1 MLRFIF
7 VFLFS
12 FSSVFAKGLPPIY
25 ISPDPTIEDIY
36 FHSGN
41 AEIIKLK
48 EKSINLSI
56 GEVLKSKSSLS
67 LSQSG
72 GIAAQNQLRIRGSEA
87 NHVLVLIDGIEA
99 NDAASGSEFDF
110 SHLFSHNF
118 ESVEI
123 LRGSYSNVHGPDA
136 VSGVINIKTKN
147 KNSANLTTGSNNTI
161 IKNYSLSG
169 ENDIFQYGI
178 DFNLLESSGT
188 DTSGSSGDRNRYEN
202 EGIRINLKSIKH
214 NLSLFYFDIYRQND
228 RNASG
233 IVSDNENAKTDINQF
248 YSQYYYKDK
257 ISNNV
262 FFKQGF
268 QYTTNKNL
276 DFSPSNG
283 VWESLTQSEKFK
295 TFFNAKINLSDFL
308 KFSKNP
314 SLSLGA
320 EYEKINFTQLV
331 LDQSYGNGNQSQDE
345 YSSSFVSEFIF
356 PYKKIQLELSARR
369 TINQMFDNNN
379 SHRVG
384 ATYKI
389 NKGKI
394 FANHARAFKN
404 PTFTERYGYYPG
416 TFNGNENL
424 KPESI
429 KQIEFGYF
437 KSFFENKLNI
447 SQTYYNMKL
456 MNEINGFTSDG
467 SGGYTALNMTNKSY
481 RKGLE
486 TQIEMFINNNSK
498 VTLKHDY
505 VDSTQFDSTAKKQIS
520 EVRRPKNVLN
530 LIYENNFSN
539 HIFLSANILYST
551 KIKDTNFTSYP
562 YETVFLSDYALANAK
577 INYNLDNNH
586 TISFIF
592 NNIFNRKYNEVYGY
606 NNPGFEFQMNF
617 SRYF

>member
-1 MLRFIF
+1 MLRLIF

-12 FSSVFAKGLPPIY
+12 FSSVYAKGLPPIY

-72 GIAAQNQLRIRGSEA
+72 GIAAQNQVRIRGSEA

-118 ESVEI
+118 ESIEI

-147 KNSANLTTGSNNTI
+147 KNSANLTTGSNNTV

-248 YSQYYYKDK
+248 YSQYYYKNK

-262 FFKQGF
+262 SFKQGF

-295 TFFNAKINLSDFL
+295 TFFNAKINLSDLL

-314 SLSLGA
+314 SLSFGA

-331 LDQSYGNGNQSQDE
+331 LDQSYGNGNQNQDE
-345 YSSSFVSEFIF
+345 YNSSLVSEFIF
-356 PYKKIQLELSARR
+356 PYNKTQLEFSVRR

-384 ATYKI
+384 VTYKI
-389 NKGKI
+389 NEGKV
-394 FANHARAFKN
+394 FVNHARAFKN

-467 SGGYTALNMTNKSY
+467 NGGYTALNMANKSY

-486 TQIEMFINNNSK
+486 TQLEIFIKNNSK
-498 VTLKHDY
+498 ITLKHDY

-530 LIYENNFSN
+530 LIYENTFSN
-539 HIFLSANILYST
+539 QVFFTANIFYST
-551 KIKDTNFTSYP
+551 KIKDTDFTSYP
-562 YETVFLSDYALANAK
+562 SKTVFLNDYTLANAK
-577 INYNLDNNH
+577 INYNLDSNH
-586 TISFIF
+586 TISFMF